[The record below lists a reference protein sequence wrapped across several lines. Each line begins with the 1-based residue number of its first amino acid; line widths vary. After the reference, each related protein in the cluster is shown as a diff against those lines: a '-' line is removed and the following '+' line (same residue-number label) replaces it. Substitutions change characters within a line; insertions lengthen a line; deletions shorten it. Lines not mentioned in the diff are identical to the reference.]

1 MSQRR
6 CAVTGLFILNGP
18 VTMYRVSQSRSTRG
32 PLNPLPRSDD
42 PAIDR
47 STWNRFDTP
56 GLTIYGADTRATAFT
71 ESIAYKAPSANDY
84 AGLREIARDQG
95 ITLNELLDELRR
107 DGKLVDGLE
116 HDWRL
121 ERSIYTLKF
130 PPLPWVDLVHP
141 DTVVAIKAAG
151 IAKSDRMSLADLTG
165 DNRQLTT
172 AIAQWIRSQQ
182 LDSGKH
188 PAGIRYPSKF
198 GVAHGDYCYAGFL
211 EAPNKGALQADNGF
225 TASDPDLMTAT
236 TRTGVSVA

>member
-1 MSQRR
+1 MIKRR
-6 CAVTGLFILNGP
+6 CAVTGLFILDGP
-18 VTMYRVSQSRSTRG
+18 VTMYRVAQSRPTRG
-32 PLNPLPRSDD
+32 PLNPLPRPDD

-84 AGLREIARDQG
+84 AGLREIAQDQG
-95 ITLNELLDELRR
+95 IPFSELLEELRM
-107 DGKLVDGLE
+107 DGKIVDGLE

-121 ERSIYTLKF
+121 ERSIYTLNF
-130 PPLPWVDLVHP
+130 PSLPWVDLAHP
-141 DTVVAIKAAG
+141 DTVVAIKASG

-172 AIAQWIRSQQ
+172 VIAQWIRSQQ
-182 LDSGKH
+182 LDDENY

-198 GVAHGDYCYAGFL
+198 GLADGDYCYAGFL
-211 EAPNKGALQADNGF
+211 NKPNKGAMQTSAGF
-225 TASDPDLMTAT
+225 TANDSDLLTAI
-236 TRTGVSVA
+236 TRTGVAVA